1 MLKTGAAI
9 TAMAA
14 APRVFG
20 EQSGRGGSAMS
31 IYEKGPVRIH
41 YEVAGSGFPLLLI
54 AGSVEQFAEIL
65 AVVEADG
72 GGDYPEDLNEG
83 LSQAIH
89 DVEWRVDGTVSL
101 VFLVADAPPHLDYG
115 QENHY
120 AFEMLGAVQRGVKIY
135 PIASSGLDEQ
145 GEYVFRQLAQF
156 TGGRFI
162 FLTYGAEGPGS
173 SGTETDLNVSD
184 YTVSSLDQLV
194 VRIVEE
200 ELAYLVR

>member
-1 MLKTGAAI
+1 MGDEISQLKENIRAI
-9 TAMAA
+9 SAQIDALPTQ
-14 APRVFG
+14 PDVRFG
-20 EQSGRGGSAMS
+20 LVTYRDRGDA
-31 IYEKGPVRIH
+31 YVTQAFDFTP
-41 YEVAGSGFPLLLI
+41 
-54 AGSVEQFAEIL
+54 SVEQFAEIL
-65 AVVEADG
+65 AAVEADG

-89 DVEWRVDGTVSL
+89 NVEWRVDGTVSL
-101 VFLVADAPPHLDYG
+101 IFLVADAPPHLDYG

-173 SGTETDLNVSD
+173 TGTETDLNVSD
-184 YTVSSLDQLV
+184 YPVSSLDQLV

-200 ELAYLVR
+200 ELAYLIR